1 MFGGG
6 SDSNPG
12 SGCSDSDETASGLDH
27 QGGSEKAGGGGGMVD
42 GGDSASATVDMRDE
56 AVQIEA
62 AAVHRSVC
70 GCSLVKDQS

>member
-1 MFGGG
+1 MTVTRRPR
-6 SDSNPG
+6 DSII
-12 SGCSDSDETASGLDH
+12 
-27 QGGSEKAGGGGGMVD
+27 KAEVRRRAEGGGGGGWVE

>member
-1 MFGGG
+1 
-6 SDSNPG
+6 
-12 SGCSDSDETASGLDH
+12 
-27 QGGSEKAGGGGGMVD
+27 MVD